1 MKKVNIV
8 FGTVYGSAQFVAET
22 LAGDLSAAGHE
33 AQIIESEALAN
44 FIPTESEL
52 LLMVSSTTGQ
62 GDLPDNILPWFE
74 IIRSK
79 GLYLPN
85 LQYAVVGLGDSSY
98 ETFCGAAKQL
108 DELFAELG
116 GQPVAPTLKLDA
128 CETMEPESD
137 ASAWLKS
144 WIDA

>member
-22 LAGDLSAAGHE
+22 LAEAVSAAGHE
-33 AQIIESEALAN
+33 VQLVESEALAN
-44 FIPTESEL
+44 FIPSESDL
-52 LLMVSSTTGQ
+52 LLIISSTTGQ

-74 IIRSK
+74 FIRSK

-98 ETFCGAAKQL
+98 ETFCGAANQL
-108 DELFAELG
+108 EALFTELG
-116 GQPVAPTLKLDA
+116 AQLITPTLKLDA
-128 CETMEPESD
+128 CETMEPEVD
-137 ASAWLKS
+137 ASAWLKT
-144 WIDA
+144 WIDE